1 MIVPRDL
8 INPLALVACKQRVG
22 DEDANDIALPVLIH
36 FDAAKRGQCTAAGC
50 NFLTSHLIIAAFLA
64 SATRSK
70 AFHECVDRAYQAL
83 MKAASRP
90 TDTLD
95 LTTSEYSALRA
106 AFSLYLRALPS
117 VEVGVLSRACA
128 HSAKVMN
135 AN

>member
-1 MIVPRDL
+1 MPRDL
-8 INPLALVACKQRVG
+8 INPLALFAAKQLVG
-22 DEDANDIALPVLIH
+22 QADTDLIALPLLCH

-50 NFLTSHLIIAAFLA
+50 NHMTSHLLIAAFLA

-90 TDTLD
+90 TDKLD

-106 AFSLYLRALPS
+106 AFSLYLRALPN
-117 VEVGVLSRACA
+117 VEVGILSRAFA
-128 HSAKVMN
+128 YSAKVMG
-135 AN
+135 A